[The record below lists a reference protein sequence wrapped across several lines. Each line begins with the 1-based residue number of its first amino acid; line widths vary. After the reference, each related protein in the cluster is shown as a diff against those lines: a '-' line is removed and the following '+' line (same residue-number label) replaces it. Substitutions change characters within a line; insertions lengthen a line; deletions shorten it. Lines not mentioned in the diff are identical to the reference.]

1 MVGAL
6 AMESVVEDYGH
17 QRAQQECKKSRS
29 DSDDRV
35 VRPRAITSYFT
46 PLRRQQDDAAEAAV
60 TSVPRPA
67 DLLGYFPRVER
78 APSVEGKGGRA
89 DGKKVTH
96 AAMKNRDESGRKK
109 DDVEESA
116 KEKRQSEGG
125 RARLSRRKAAAL
137 ASNGGSSSTNKP
149 VRNSPKMDI
158 LLLSDS
164 SSSQDTV
171 LKPIEFGVD
180 SASVEM
186 AASVEVKRCSVDT
199 KAVDSSARRTESV
212 GENSSGAA
220 DTSTLNT
227 SLEVNVTSLS
237 SEQEGLM
244 TISYED
250 FIISCQQSEDG
261 SGNAPDVESAGL
273 CSLLGEGSGAK
284 SSAVAGEAMPDVRT
298 PSPATQGASPTL
310 VTVSVEVHSSPEHEA
325 LATPRE
331 SPAKQKRVA
340 NIFNLSKKK
349 KQPSTDLV
357 SRPTASGRS
366 DLSRRQSKALKGN
379 VTASG
384 TQRFPKKLADDPESK
399 CVASPAPTGATAHDA
414 VMQECRHS
422 NVAVLVDDELLEL
435 DANGFPVVPACSK
448 AERREFMAAFTKP
461 RSNTLKSCGTQHKS
475 ATSLRERLQ
484 DEQVSPASDGDAESG
499 HPSKCVAEAGRRLT
513 KRRRRGGGQIPESE
527 EEATLPAKQDKASKP
542 ATNTGRK
549 IVLSP
554 TQQEELSG
562 RGAREKGKEK
572 AQRAVSASGDA
583 VKVDEQ
589 EVETFDKSSAV
600 IMGRKPR
607 KRNET
612 LASVQGADVKKRQS
626 LPTRTRRSVTRSEAE
641 TRDADVNKKPADS
654 AELPAKSPVIRPRR
668 KCAHALPASAGEESE
683 RDALQSGEDAASPK
697 MLRKSQG
704 RRLNFDGE
712 AGEVGTGRRDASALG
727 VYRSELLSAYGPFRL
742 KLTRVISENVEI
754 GSSDEEL
761 FTPCSSKLMKKSKKQ
776 IDKVGEKEE
785 EEKKPEA
792 QATLRRS
799 CRQKSSPL
807 VVEDEEEDGG
817 VGRREARWRVAP
829 RGPGRRSINDVLGK
843 VATLKPDGRSRH
855 AIAQGKAASIAP
867 FGRKSTRVQLSQGD
881 GICVMVES
889 SSECSEESSDGEAS
903 RSRREFLKSGLPDRL
918 LRQRAREAATLD
930 AYATAFEAFP
940 TTTHVQQKELDCEL
954 WSLPFPTSTLLRTL
968 AGHAETPAVH
978 AGMLVGR
985 LPALELGLFTWAKR
999 LAARGLVCRE
1009 SGTRSTLASAARQA
1023 LLADVKA
1030 AHPKFPAR
1038 RFLTQMQTRH
1048 TAATSTNGDGAT
1060 VGATKELAIVVTG
1073 GSMQRKRKAADG
1085 SGAGAQR
1092 PKKCR
1097 GYADPQTHADEQEVI
1112 VINDDGKGEPPAAKE
1127 GSSLRRRRGRSSVT
1141 AVLQEE
1147 GRTDCGKSLRKAA
1160 QASEDVLGEVCDDLL
1175 WTEKYQ
1181 PRSKDDIIGNSAAV
1195 RKLHGWLKE
1204 WKSHA
1209 NREAERASRREKTE
1223 SQVKMFKGSGSESDF
1238 QSESGDDES
1247 SSSEDEDSLCHGML
1261 LTGPPGV
1268 GKTAA
1273 VYACAQELGF
1283 KVFEV
1288 NCSSQRSG
1296 RHILAQLRE
1305 ATQSHQ
1311 VSKQRAGGQGSVLRA
1326 PATASSSAAGDSRPA
1341 SKQQG
1346 TSARHSSPVKVL
1358 RSPRKRPVSPRS
1370 SAASTKNKQL
1380 PAAFANFFKV
1390 HSGKGSEDSDKE
1402 PAKKKPS
1409 REPKQNKRAE
1419 GTPAEV
1425 GVQQSAASS
1434 VSTGSRSRKHA
1445 AATSLILFEE
1455 VDVVFDDDTGFLSAI
1470 KTFMVTTK
1478 RPIVLITSD
1487 PTFYLTF
1494 DGHYEQIHFKTPSM
1508 ARVVPYLQVA
1518 CLAEGLRV
1526 SVADVEAL
1534 LAHTRGDVRR
1544 ALLSLQLW
1552 ACSGGAALGE
1562 AQPQPPY
1569 ERDEGEG
1576 VGCEAV
1582 LPQAAQG
1589 ETHCSESLLGL
1600 SELLGSHGSL
1610 YTLLTEAESGGSLA
1624 RQVHALTET
1633 QRLGLDFVRCNW
1645 ELLLPLLVARCP
1657 AAPTPLSG
1665 APPAAVTPV
1674 PEGNMQ
1680 SKLGPEYE
1688 DDSSPVKAPL
1698 LGRSRQR
1705 RRGLI
1710 FFDSD
1715 VYDSEESSR
1724 DAARTP
1730 QNPNASNVDS
1740 EIRNGA
1746 AESCGAQRGM
1756 QTRQRGPVG
1765 TDGGERANS
1774 IDGAESGGRV
1784 GPVVRPRSDG
1794 ERRAARA
1801 GLHCLDAVSQLA
1813 NAFSY
1818 TDYRLT
1824 QHGREAEGPCG
1835 AGLLDW
1841 WPAQCRSGLLDA
1853 SRIGGWDTGA
1863 DMRDGVGSEIRA
1875 TVEALALRRCRSE
1888 ISLAL
1893 ESPDLGPEVRQSL
1906 SLQVPEGKEASR
1918 FLPESLEVSRA
1929 SEERRALAQLVAP
1942 GCVALS
1948 SLCARRAVA
1957 VDYLPALR
1965 QLCRTERRREETHSK
1980 RRFHHYLEEKLEL
1993 SRSTFGALAADFP

>member
-17 QRAQQECKKSRS
+17 QVEATQECKKSRS

-349 KQPSTDLV
+349 KQPSTDL
-357 SRPTASGRS
+357 
-366 DLSRRQSKALKGN
+366 
-379 VTASG
+379 
-384 TQRFPKKLADDPESK
+384 
-399 CVASPAPTGATAHDA
+399 
-414 VMQECRHS
+414 ECRHS

-999 LAARGLVCRE
+999 LAARGL

-1048 TAATSTNGDGAT
+1048 TAATSTNGGWSSCVKLVHPYAT
-1060 VGATKELAIVVTG
+1060 RHRSASANSLNVALCVK
-1073 GSMQRKRKAADG
+1073 
-1085 SGAGAQR
+1085 
-1092 PKKCR
+1092 
-1097 GYADPQTHADEQEVI
+1097 THADEQEVI

-1160 QASEDVLGEVCDDLL
+1160 QASEDVLGSHMMKATRLIFTGEVCDDLL

-1223 SQVKMFKGSGSESDF
+1223 S

-1409 REPKQNKRAE
+1409 REPKQNKR
-1419 GTPAEV
+1419 GC
-1425 GVQQSAASS
+1425 S

-1610 YTLLTEAESGGSLA
+1610 YTLLTVSSTTTTPYSLSLPTS
-1624 RQVHALTET
+1624 VHALTET

>member
-1 MVGAL
+1 MVIQDIMVGAL

-46 PLRRQQDDAAEAAV
+46 PLRRQQDDAAEAGV

-78 APSVEGKGGRA
+78 APSAEGKSGRA

-96 AAMKNRDESGRKK
+96 AVMKNRDESRRKK

-137 ASNGGSSSTNKP
+137 ASNGGSSSTNKH
-149 VRNSPKMDI
+149 VRNSPKLDI
-158 LLLSDS
+158 LLLSD

-180 SASVEM
+180 SALVEM
-186 AASVEVKRCSVDT
+186 AESVEVKHCSVDT

-212 GENSSGAA
+212 EEDSSGAA
-220 DTSTLNT
+220 DRSTLNT

-237 SEQEGLM
+237 SEQEELM

-261 SGNAPDVESAGL
+261 IGNAPDAEAAGL
-273 CSLLGEGSGAK
+273 CSLLGEGSGAEL
-284 SSAVAGEAMPDVRT
+284 SAIAGEAVPDVRT
-298 PSPATQGASPTL
+298 PSPATRGASPRL
-310 VTVSVEVHSSPEHEA
+310 VTVSVEVHSSPEREA

-349 KQPSTDLV
+349 QPSTDLV

-366 DLSRRQSKALKGN
+366 DLSSRQSKALKGN

-384 TQRFPKKLADDPESK
+384 TQRFPNKLADDPELK
-399 CVASPAPTGATAHDA
+399 CVASPAPTGAAAHDA

-448 AERREFMAAFTKP
+448 AERREFMAAFTKS
-461 RSNTLKSCGTQHKS
+461 RSDTLKSRGTQHKS
-475 ATSLRERLQ
+475 VTSPRERLQ
-484 DEQVSPASDGDAESG
+484 DEQVSPASDDDAESG
-499 HPSKCVAEAGRRLT
+499 HPSKCVDEAVRRLT
-513 KRRRRGGGQIPESE
+513 KKRGRRGGGQIPESE
-527 EEATLPAKQDKASKP
+527 EAATLPAKQDEASKP
-542 ATNTGRK
+542 ATNTGRS
-549 IVLSP
+549 IVMSP
-554 TQQEELSG
+554 TQQEALSG
-562 RGAREKGKEK
+562 RGAREKGKAK
-572 AQRAVSASGDA
+572 AQRAVSAGGDA

-589 EVETFDKSSAV
+589 EVETDDKSSAV

-612 LASVQGADVKKRQS
+612 LASVHGADVKERQR
-626 LPTRTRRSVTRSEAE
+626 LPTRTRRSVTWSEAE
-641 TRDADVNKKPADS
+641 SRDADVNKKPADS
-654 AELPAKSPVIRPRR
+654 AELLAKSPVIRPRR
-668 KCAHALPASAGEESE
+668 KCAYALPASV
-683 RDALQSGEDAASPK
+683 EDAASPK

-712 AGEVGTGRRDASALG
+712 AGEVGTGRRDASALS

-742 KLTRVISENVEI
+742 KLTRVVSENVEI

-761 FTPCSSKLMKKSKKQ
+761 FTPCSSKLKKKSKKR
-776 IDKVGEKEE
+776 IDKVGEE
-785 EEKKPEA
+785 EEKKPETR
-792 QATLRRS
+792 ATLRRS
-799 CRQKSSPL
+799 CRQKSSPF
-807 VVEDEEEDGG
+807 VVEDEEDGG
-817 VGRREARWRVAP
+817 VGRREARRRVAP

-843 VATLKPDGRSRH
+843 VAIVKPDRRSHH
-855 AIAQGKAASIAP
+855 AIAQGNAASIAP
-867 FGRKSTRVQLSQGD
+867 FGKKSARVQLSQGD
-881 GICVMVES
+881 GICVMVER

-940 TTTHVQQKELDCEL
+940 TTTHVQQKEPDCEL

-968 AGHAETPAVH
+968 AGHAETPTVH

-985 LPALELGLFTWAKR
+985 LPALRLGLFTWAKR
-999 LAARGLVCRE
+999 LAARDLVRHE
-1009 SGTRSTLASAARQA
+1009 SGTRSPLATAARQA

-1038 RFLTQMQTRH
+1038 RFLAQMQMRH
-1048 TAATSTNGDGAT
+1048 TTATSTNSDGGT

-1073 GSMQRKRKAADG
+1073 GSMQRKRKADGG

-1097 GYADPQTHADEQEVI
+1097 GDADPQTHADEQEVV
-1112 VINDDGKGEPPAAKE
+1112 VINDDGKGEPPAAAKE
-1127 GSSLRRRRGRSSVT
+1127 GSSLRRRRGRASGT
-1141 AVLQEE
+1141 ALLQEE
-1147 GRTDCGKSLRKAA
+1147 GRTDCGKSLREAA
-1160 QASEDVLGEVCDDLL
+1160 QASEDLLGEVCDDLL

-1181 PRSKDDIIGNSAAV
+1181 PRSKDEIIGNSAAV

-1204 WKSHA
+1204 WKSRA
-1209 NREAERASRREKTE
+1209 DREAERASRREKTE

-1346 TSARHSSPVKVL
+1346 ASARHASPVKVL

-1380 PAAFANFFKV
+1380 PAAFVNFFKI
-1390 HSGKGSEDSDKE
+1390 HSGKRSGDSDKE
-1402 PAKKKPS
+1402 PATKKPS

-1419 GTPAEV
+1419 GTPVEV
-1425 GVQQSAASS
+1425 EVQQSAAGS
-1434 VSTGSRSRKHA
+1434 VPAGSQSRKHT

-1470 KTFMVTTK
+1470 RTFMATTK

-1508 ARVVPYLQVA
+1508 ASVVPYLQVA

-1569 ERDEGEG
+1569 ERDESEG

-1624 RQVHALTET
+1624 RQIHALTET

-1657 AAPTPLSG
+1657 SVPTPLSG

-1688 DDSSPVKAPL
+1688 DDSSPVKAPR

-1705 RRGLI
+1705 RRGLL

-1724 DAARTP
+1724 DAASTP
-1730 QNPNASNVDS
+1730 QNQNASNVDS

-1746 AESCGAQRGM
+1746 AESCGAQRRM
-1756 QTRQRGPVG
+1756 QTRQRGPAG

-1774 IDGAESGGRV
+1774 IDGAESGCRV
-1784 GPVVRPRSDG
+1784 GPVVRPRSDE

-1813 NAFSY
+1813 NAFSC
-1818 TDYRLT
+1818 TDYRLA
-1824 QHGREAEGPCG
+1824 QRDGEAEGPCG
-1835 AGLLDW
+1835 ASLLDW

-1875 TVEALALRRCRSE
+1875 AVEALALRRCRSE

-1957 VDYLPALR
+1957 IDYLPVLR
-1965 QLCRTERRREETHSK
+1965 QLCRTERLREDTHSK
-1980 RRFHHYLEEKLEL
+1980 RRFHHYLEDKLEL
-1993 SRSTFGALAADFP
+1993 SRSTFAALSADFP

>member
-1 MVGAL
+1 MPLYLMRSDLPEAHRVPICRRLCSSNPYVPSAFQKELTNVAKYGQTTHNAHDPHGVGETPIRLLTKGPCRGDGEWWWSWVIQDIMVGAL

-379 VTASG
+379 
-384 TQRFPKKLADDPESK
+384 
-399 CVASPAPTGATAHDA
+399 
-414 VMQECRHS
+414 
-422 NVAVLVDDELLEL
+422 LLEL

-654 AELPAKSPVIRPRR
+654 AELPAKSP
-668 KCAHALPASAGEESE
+668 
-683 RDALQSGEDAASPK
+683 
-697 MLRKSQG
+697 
-704 RRLNFDGE
+704 
-712 AGEVGTGRRDASALG
+712 
-727 VYRSELLSAYGPFRL
+727 
-742 KLTRVISENVEI
+742 
-754 GSSDEEL
+754 
-761 FTPCSSKLMKKSKKQ
+761 LMKKSKKQ

-1048 TAATSTNGDGAT
+1048 TAATSTNGGWSS
-1060 VGATKELAIVVTG
+1060 LVTG

-1097 GYADPQTHADEQEVI
+1097 GYADPQVPTQDSHGFERS
-1112 VINDDGKGEPPAAKE
+1112 

-1223 SQVKMFKGSGSESDF
+1223 S

-1409 REPKQNKRAE
+1409 REPKQNKRGWYPE

-1569 ERDEGEG
+1569 GVTPSSLGVACCGLRGSASPSDEYRGA
-1576 VGCEAV
+1576 CESSSCALINIV
-1582 LPQAAQG
+1582 L
-1589 ETHCSESLLGL
+1589 
-1600 SELLGSHGSL
+1600 
-1610 YTLLTEAESGGSLA
+1610 TLQEAESGGSLA